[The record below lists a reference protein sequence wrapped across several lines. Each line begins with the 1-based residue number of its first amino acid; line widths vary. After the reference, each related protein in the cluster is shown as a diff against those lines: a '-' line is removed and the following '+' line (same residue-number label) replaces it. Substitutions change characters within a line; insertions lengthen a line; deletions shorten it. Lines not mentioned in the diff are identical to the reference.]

1 MSAKRRLCV
10 LACFKK
16 ADRFRKRDEDLAG
29 GHLGG
34 YRPNNAVKLRL
45 GRMKRKRKRKMSSV
59 ECRVSR
65 RG

>member
-45 GRMKRKRKRKMSSV
+45 GRMKRKRKMSSV
-59 ECRVSR
+59 ESR
-65 RG
+65 MKAEW